1 MKVMSGENTSSPG
14 NDNRA
19 NSPAGPVSVAEF
31 RFYEE
36 LNDFLP
42 ADRRKQ
48 AFAHTFTRRAS
59 VKDMIE
65 SFGVPHTEV
74 ELIIVNGRSVDF
86 AHIVADHDRISVYPM
101 FESLDIRPLLRLRPE
116 PLRRP
121 AFVLDTQ
128 LGRLARYLR
137 LLGFDTLY
145 RNDYTDAGIARISS
159 TQQRTL
165 LTRDRRLLQRRIIT
179 HGYFVRATD
188 PLEQVGEVLR
198 RFDIYNDIKPL
209 KRCIRCNGVLVDVE
223 KQTVFDHLEPKT
235 KRYYEDFRIC
245 NDCGQVYWE
254 GSHFRKMLRLIDS
267 FREKR
272 DHGDPDDT

>member
-1 MKVMSGENTSSPG
+1 MSDRVDSDPG
-14 NDNRA
+14 NDN
-19 NSPAGPVSVAEF
+19 PPIPPGEVSVAQF

-42 ADRRKQ
+42 AQRRKTD
-48 AFAHTFTRRAS
+48 FTHTFTRRAS

-86 AHIVADHDRISVYPM
+86 SHIVADRDRISVYPM

-121 AFVLDTQ
+121 AFVLDSQ

-145 RNDYTDAGIARISS
+145 RNDFTDAGIARISS
-159 TQQRTL
+159 EQQRTL
-165 LTRDRRLLQRRIIT
+165 LTRDRRLLHRSIIT
-179 HGYFVRATD
+179 RGYFIRGTD
-188 PLEQVGEVLR
+188 PLNQVDEVLR
-198 RFDIYNDIKPL
+198 RFDLYNDIKPL
-209 KRCIRCNGVLVDVE
+209 RRCIRCNGMLSDVAKE
-223 KQTVFDHLEPKT
+223 AVFDRLEPKT
-235 KRYYEDFRIC
+235 KRYYNEFRIC
-245 NDCGQVYWE
+245 RDCGQVYWE
-254 GSHFRKMLRLIDS
+254 GSHFRKMVRLIDS
-267 FREKR
+267 FRVKR
-272 DHGDPDDT
+272 DHGSLSNT